1 MLSPTHEEEITSV
14 VAGTLKSYKDLP
26 IKLYQICAAQFR
38 LLDRVT
44 LALL

>member
-26 IKLYQICAAQFR
+26 IKLYQICMSCR
-38 LLDRVT
+38 ST
-44 LALL
+44 YT